1 MPKEAGRHAF
11 VTRNLGEGKSLK
23 WMQDSGRWKT
33 LKIKIVAEKY
43 GHLEK
48 QEVDRQAR
56 QAGEEWFRKV
66 LTERPQIE
74 GTRANLRGFGIASS
88 CSQVGTF
95 VGFFGDFLAG
105 GTVDA
110 FQTKGGGGVR

>member
-1 MPKEAGRHAF
+1 
-11 VTRNLGEGKSLK
+11 
-23 WMQDSGRWKT
+23 MQDSGRWKT

-66 LTERPQIE
+66 LTERQQIE
-74 GTRANLRGFGIASS
+74 GTRIASS

-110 FQTKGGGGVR
+110 FQTKFGG